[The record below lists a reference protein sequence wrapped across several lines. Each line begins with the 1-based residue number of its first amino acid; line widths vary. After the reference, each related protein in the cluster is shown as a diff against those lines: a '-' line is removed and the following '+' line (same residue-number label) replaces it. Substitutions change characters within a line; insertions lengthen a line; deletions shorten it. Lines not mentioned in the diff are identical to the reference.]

1 MKVPVDAASVGHVVR
16 VCLAGLALL
25 STGCARVDEPG
36 PSRETA
42 VPEAATTTAAAV
54 AESTEPAADA
64 GPTEVDPRAVRAG
77 LDRLGPR
84 DFDPEWALPRPA
96 VVQLGNEARPVVSPL
111 PRSIVVP
118 ERATLVD
125 DGAVRF
131 EAPVPDA
138 YRELPDEALELLVLE
153 LPFDVLMDQEAIE
166 RFKEKSRFERRDT
179 GWRVQRT
186 DDGSR
191 LQVEIDERDA
201 KQLLSR
207 VEAVGAGP
215 SRLESVPLTFPSGAR
230 IRLAHG
236 SLVEAGGRSTGG
248 STQYR
253 ASLRCDETGEHVLH
267 EKNGGLPAGRW
278 FDAEVPV
285 PVSEDGCRLVLEA
298 HGPDGAPAPGAVWA
312 VPHVVSPP
320 GAADE
325 APQPNIVLI
334 SLDTLR
340 ADHISGFGYER
351 PTTPVI
357 DAELMAR
364 GTSFMQATTTFPR
377 TDIAHMSLMTGVYPS
392 AQPVRGRLAPGSPMV
407 MLAEQLQRAGYET
420 AAFAEG
426 GLFGGPYGFWHGFD
440 RFTEFPYESDA
451 RGVGVFRDGAAV
463 VEAAGERPFFLTLHT
478 YKAHDPWIFGDAV
491 ESHWAESDRWAE
503 GGLDARVREDQ
514 RDNFDAYDRTIREAD
529 ALLGEFLEALEAAG
543 RADDTVVVVVSDHG
557 ESFGEHGVLSHG
569 YGFEQEQ
576 MHVPVLFRG
585 PGIPEG
591 ARIETPV
598 SLVDVAPTVLDLA
611 GAEPLPH
618 GQGMNLSGAFR
629 GRGLPG
635 GRPLFFSWI
644 RPDATGYRLG
654 RRKVAKADGMS
665 VVHDL
670 KQDPLE
676 SGRQRRTPL
685 KPALDRVLEQHRVRS
700 ERLRTET
707 IEGTVEVAAPE
718 PITERLQ
725 KSLEALGYVE

>member
-1 MKVPVDAASVGHVVR
+1 MAR
-16 VCLAGLALL
+16 VCLAGLALIAV
-25 STGCARVDEPG
+25 GCARADDPG
-36 PSRETA
+36 SSEETPA
-42 VPEAATTTAAAV
+42 LKATKPATAAA
-54 AESTEPAADA
+54 ESTRRVADA
-64 GPTEVDPRAVRAG
+64 GPSELAPRAVRAG

-84 DFDPEWALPRPA
+84 DFDSGWALPRPA
-96 VVQLGNEARPVVSPL
+96 VVQLGNEARPVVYSL
-111 PRSIVVP
+111 PRSIVAP

-138 YRELPDEALELLVLE
+138 YRALPDEAFELLVLE

-179 GWRVQRT
+179 GWRVQRSE
-186 DDGSR
+186 DGSR
-191 LQVEIDERDA
+191 LAVEIDEPDA

-207 VEAVGAGP
+207 LEAIGAGP
-215 SRLESVPLTFPSGAR
+215 GRIESVPLALPSGAR

-236 SLVEAGGRSTGG
+236 SLVETGEG
-248 STQYR
+248 STRYR
-253 ASLRCDETGEHVLH
+253 ATLHCDETGEHVLH
-267 EKNGGLPAGRW
+267 EKRGGLPAGRW
-278 FDAEVPV
+278 LDVEVPV
-285 PVSEDGCRLVLEA
+285 PVSEDRCRLVLEA
-298 HGPDGAPAPGAVWA
+298 HGPGGAPAPGAVWA
-312 VPHVVSPP
+312 VPHVVSSAKASDDP
-320 GAADE
+320 
-325 APQPNIVLI
+325 PQPNIVLI

-351 PTTPVI
+351 ATTPVI

-364 GTSFMQATTTFPR
+364 GTSFLQATTTFPR
-377 TDIAHMSLMTGVYPS
+377 TDIAHMSLMTGMYPS

-463 VEAAGERPFFLTLHT
+463 VEASGERPFFLTLHT
-478 YKAHDPWIFGDAV
+478 YKAHDPWIFGDAA
-491 ESHWAESDRWAE
+491 ENLWAESDRWAE

-529 ALLGEFLEALEAAG
+529 ALLGGFLEALEAAG
-543 RADDTVVVVVSDHG
+543 RAGDTVVVVVSDHG

-585 PGIPEG
+585 PGIPEDV
-591 ARIETPV
+591 RIETPV
-598 SLVDVAPTVLDLA
+598 SLVDVAPTLLDLA
-611 GAEPLPH
+611 GAEPLPR

-644 RPDATGYRLG
+644 RPQATGYRLG

-685 KPALDRVLEQHRVRS
+685 QPALDRVLEQHRMRS